1 MKVLVLGLSV
11 IAFNLK
17 AEVVSYNCQKLNAKL
32 IKTSESNYVLKSF
45 LGSTDCKMGYT
56 NFPGTEVEMKLLK
69 CANKKEYY
77 FTQYNDET
85 IILSKGFVWSTNIEC
100 FKE

>member
-1 MKVLVLGLSV
+1 MKFLVLGLSLF
-11 IAFNLK
+11 ALNLK

-32 IKTSESNYVLKSF
+32 IQTSSSEYVLKGI
-45 LGSTDCKMGYT
+45 LGSTNCKMGYT
-56 NFPGTEVEMKLLK
+56 TFPGTEVEMKLLK

-77 FTQYNDET
+77 FTQYNEET